1 LQTQLMLMKKLS
13 RLLTVS
19 ACLFIFAVQ
28 AAPVLAGPQCTTA
41 GGVCKANCDTVTE
54 NNQGA
59 LDCTAPDGNCC
70 VPKAATPAPAVQ
82 PTAQPE
88 ITVPETET
96 VNVSGDCRTDVGG
109 ISFPCPLGERNVSR
123 IIGSLIRWV
132 LGLVGALFFAMFV
145 YGGFMYIIAGEN
157 AKNAETGQKTLI
169 NAVIGLSIVV
179 GAYMVL
185 GWLLGIFEKAF

>member
-1 LQTQLMLMKKLS
+1 MLMKMLYRFLIIS
-13 RLLTVS
+13 I
-19 ACLFIFAVQ
+19 CLFVFGIQ
-28 AAPVLAGPQCTTA
+28 AGPVLAGPQCIADSGT
-41 GGVCKANCDTVTE
+41 CKANCDTATE

-59 LDCTAPDGNCC
+59 SDCVAPDGSCC
-70 VPKAATPAPAVQ
+70 VPKSATPAVE
-82 PTAQPE
+82 PTAEPTDSSE
-88 ITVPETET
+88 ATTEA

-157 AKNAETGQKTLI
+157 SKNAEIGQKTLI

-179 GAYMVL
+179 GAYMIL
-185 GWLLGIFEKAF
+185 GWLLGIFQKSF

>member
-1 LQTQLMLMKKLS
+1 MKFIIKL
-13 RLLTVS
+13 VMIN
-19 ACLFIFAVQ
+19 ACLFVFALT
-28 AAPVLAGPQCTTA
+28 ALPVSAGPQCTAA
-41 GGVCKANCDTVTE
+41 GGTCKANCDTVTE
-54 NNQGA
+54 NNQGM

-70 VPKAATPAPAVQ
+70 VPKSATPAPAVQ

-169 NAVIGLSIVV
+169 NAVIGLAIVV

-185 GWLLGIFEKAF
+185 GWLLSIFEQSF

>member
-1 LQTQLMLMKKLS
+1 MKLFNKFWI
-13 RLLTVS
+13 VG
-19 ACLFIFAVQ
+19 ACLL
-28 AAPVLAGPQCTTA
+28 VLALQALPVSSGSECEGV
-41 GGVCKANCDTVTE
+41 GGSCKANCNTDTE
-54 NNQGA
+54 NNQGL
-59 LDCTAPDGNCC
+59 LDCIAPDGSCC
-70 VPKAATPAPAVQ
+70 VPKPAVPAVQ
-82 PTAQPE
+82 PTAEPE
-88 ITVPETET
+88 STVPDTET

-157 AKNAETGQKTLI
+157 AKSAETGQKTLI
-169 NAVIGLSIVV
+169 NAVIGLFIVV
-179 GAYMVL
+179 GAYVVL